1 MKVQVEVLRAALN
14 KLLDHAKEAQGESI
28 EVDADLYWFVPK
40 ELLSDPEAEPTGL
53 TLGSLDHDWSE
64 VAAIGNGAQSAGR
77 EGATIFQTNQARV
90 ILNPDS
96 RVMTVM
102 PFSQ

>member
-40 ELLSDPEAEPTGL
+40 EVLGDAGAEPAGL
-53 TLGSLDHDWSE
+53 TLGSLEDDWSE
-64 VAAIGNGAQSAGR
+64 VAAIGSGTKEPFGYGLVWAS
-77 EGATIFQTNQARV
+77 
-90 ILNPDS
+90 
-96 RVMTVM
+96 TVLRALGDRT
-102 PFSQ
+102 P

>member
-40 ELLSDPEAEPTGL
+40 ELLSDPAAEPTGL
-53 TLGSLDHDWSE
+53 TLASLDDDWSE
-64 VAAIGNGAQSAGR
+64 VAAIGNGTKEPFGYGLVWAS
-77 EGATIFQTNQARV
+77 
-90 ILNPDS
+90 
-96 RVMTVM
+96 TVLRAIGDRT
-102 PFSQ
+102 P

>member
-40 ELLSDPEAEPTGL
+40 ELLSDPAAELTGL
-53 TLGSLDHDWSE
+53 TLGSLDDDWSE
-64 VAAIGNGAQSAGR
+64 VAAIGNGTKEPFGYGLVWAS
-77 EGATIFQTNQARV
+77 
-90 ILNPDS
+90 
-96 RVMTVM
+96 TVLRAIGDRT
-102 PFSQ
+102 P

>member
-40 ELLSDPEAEPTGL
+40 ELLSDPAAEPTEL
-53 TLGSLDHDWSE
+53 TLGSLDDDWSE
-64 VAAIGNGAQSAGR
+64 VAAIGNGTKEPFGYGLVWAS
-77 EGATIFQTNQARV
+77 
-90 ILNPDS
+90 
-96 RVMTVM
+96 TVLRAIGDRT
-102 PFSQ
+102 P